1 MRSLTGPLAAALF
14 GLSLTACSDTTSSV
28 PDVSAAGSTPAAVV
42 GNNDRW
48 FGDEEPISVIR
59 AAPTLQSMHAE
70 FWAVQGKQR
79 SVTIRFLPARG
90 EDEGK
95 KFLTFRVPAKAQLVS
110 PAGRPLARND
120 SVLIAVDVVPGK
132 LEADFSP
139 AGLVFAG
146 SVPAQLAIS
155 FYYGDTR
162 GRPASQLGMWY
173 LPADGG
179 SAEAVASVVDSR
191 GWMVQGAISHFSN
204 YAVAYRR

>member
-14 GLSLTACSDTTSSV
+14 GLALTACSDTTGSIT
-28 PDVSAAGSTPAAVV
+28 DVNAAGLTPAAVD
-42 GNNDRW
+42 GNNGRG
-48 FGDEEPISVIR
+48 FGDEAPISVIH
-59 AAPTLQSMHAE
+59 AAPTLQTRHAE

-79 SVTIRFLPARG
+79 SVTIRFLPARD

-95 KFLTFRVPAKAQLVS
+95 KFLTFSVPARAQMVS

-132 LEADFSP
+132 LQADFSP

-162 GRPASQLGMWY
+162 GRPTGQLGMWY
-173 LPADGG
+173 LGD
-179 SAEAVASVVDSR
+179 SAEQIYSVVDGK
-191 GWMVQGAISHFSN
+191 GWMIQGQIRHFSN